1 MHKNLGVN
9 LIRVLF
15 ISAFLLLTLGAREN
29 PFFPSDGEKDIL
41 LTTNENMQKS
51 PLQKVAVNLP
61 PQARIVQKVIIE
73 FKNLDGSL
81 ESKSIELDNSI
92 DWHLP
97 IFISQSYAEVPKNT
111 KSEISKS
118 QNQSS
123 NNIVQDKTSS
133 YTKIVS
139 TKDLS
144 ILSLEKSLKIVTKD
158 EMIRNFL
165 LTNPHRVVIDFKKDT
180 DINSYIKKDSKN
192 IFKEIRIG
200 NHKGYYRIVLEL
212 DGYYRYDIQ
221 KKSDGY
227 HIELK

>member
-1 MHKNLGVN
+1 M
-9 LIRVLF
+9 IRVLF

-29 PFFPSDGEKDIL
+29 PFFPSDGERDIL
-41 LTTNENMQKS
+41 LTTNENMQKPS
-51 PLQKVAVNLP
+51 LQRVAVNLP
-61 PQARIVQKVIIE
+61 PQARIVQKVTIE

-118 QNQSS
+118 QNQPLKNVVS
-123 NNIVQDKTSS
+123 QKTSTYS
-133 YTKIVS
+133 NIVS

-144 ILSLEKSLKIVTKD
+144 ILSLEKSLKLVTKD

-165 LTNPHRVVIDFKKDT
+165 LTNPHRIVIDFKKDT
-180 DINSYIKKDSKN
+180 DVKSYIKKDSNN

-200 NHKGYYRIVLEL
+200 NHKGYYRVVIEL

-227 HIELK
+227 HVELK

>member
-1 MHKNLGVN
+1 MYKNLGVN

-15 ISAFLLLTLGAREN
+15 ISAFLLFTLSAREN

-41 LTTNENMQKS
+41 LTTNENMQKPS
-51 PLQKVAVNLP
+51 LQRVAVNLP
-61 PQARIVQKVIIE
+61 PQARIVQKVTIE

-81 ESKSIELDNSI
+81 ESKSIELDNSV

-97 IFISQSYAEVPKNT
+97 IFISQTYAEVPKNS
-111 KSEISKS
+111 KSENIKS
-118 QNQSS
+118 QTQPIKNVVSQ
-123 NNIVQDKTSS
+123 KTSTYS
-133 YTKIVS
+133 NIVS

-144 ILSLEKSLKIVTKD
+144 VLSLEKSLKLITKD

-165 LTNPHRVVIDFKKDT
+165 LTNPHRIVIDFKKDT
-180 DINSYIKKDSKN
+180 DVKSYIKKDSN
-192 IFKEIRIG
+192 SIFKEIRIG
-200 NHKGYYRIVLEL
+200 NHKGYYRLVIEL